1 MNIYQYLSYMYIVY
15 IHNRPI
21 RPKIKKKKKAQ
32 ANFRDRYRVPGKER
46 QF

>member
-21 RPKIKKKKKAQ
+21 RPKIKKKKAQ